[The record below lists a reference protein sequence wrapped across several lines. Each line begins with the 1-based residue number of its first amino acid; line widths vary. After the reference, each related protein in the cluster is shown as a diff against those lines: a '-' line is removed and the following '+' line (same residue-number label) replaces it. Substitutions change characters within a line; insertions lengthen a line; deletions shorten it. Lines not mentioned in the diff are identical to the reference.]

1 VVLGGASDTAV
12 VVAAGRVAGGDPE
25 EEDGEDGGAR
35 RGAGGGTAGDQGED
49 QEDEEDDIEI
59 ASVLGEG
66 EEVRWNCLCVRSWR
80 IIKARRIWI
89 NNAIRT
95 RVRLSQLR
103 IRPLLSVPRLP
114 LQPKLGLLTRRL
126 VVRSALPQSAIS
138 RLRTSNASVRVSVA
152 GHPVGHVLKRLP
164 SPVPAIPLA
173 LAVSLIA
180 IPLALA
186 VSLIAISL
194 ALTLARSLLTCGVVV
209 PFLEAE
215 LVLGGGVGRHRL
227 APLLALVSALLV
239 VVCHS
244 SK

>member
-1 VVLGGASDTAV
+1 VREEGLSVALGGASDTAM
-12 VVAAGRVAGGDPE
+12 VVATGRVAGGDPE
-25 EEDGEDGGAR
+25 EEDGEDGGVR
-35 RGAGGGTAGDQGED
+35 RGAGGGAAGDQGED
-49 QEDEEDDIEI
+49 QEDEEDDTEI
-59 ASVLGEG
+59 TGVSGEG

-80 IIKARRIWI
+80 IIKARRIRI
-89 NNAIRT
+89 NGTIRT
-95 RVRLSQLR
+95 RVHLSQLR

-114 LQPKLGLLTRRL
+114 LQPKLGLLTRWL
-126 VVRSALPQSAIS
+126 VVHSALPRSAIP
-138 RLRTSNASVRVSVA
+138 RLRTSNAGVRVSVA
-152 GHPVGHVLKRLP
+152 GHLVGRVLERLP
-164 SPVPAIPLA
+164 GPVPAIPLA

-180 IPLALA
+180 ISLALA
-186 VSLIAISL
+186 V

-215 LVLGGGVGRHRL
+215 LVLGGGVGRYRL